1 MHQSKYIDDVLKRFG
16 MTDCRSVSTPSDYHV
31 RLCKTGAYKV
41 NRDRFPTN
49 SSASKTGSL
58 KETSDDID
66 FHKNHKPNTS
76 YREVI
81 GCLLWISMGTRP
93 DITYAVNQCARYS
106 SDPKT
111 EHWVAVMRIL
121 RYLKGTR
128 DFGLFYHKHESHYHG
143 VHDLSARLRT
153 AHVKQPFAYSSG
165 YFPGSSVVNL
175 QGYSDADFANS
186 IDDKRSITCYVFMFA
201 GAPLSWNCIT
211 QHTTALSTMESEYY
225 AICKSVQEALYL
237 RMLFEELGLRV
248 DNPLV
253 IREDNRACIAF
264 SKDPG
269 EHKRTKHIDYRH
281 FFVRDHVNDGDTL
294 LEPVDSGNQ

>member
-1 MHQSKYIDDVLKRFG
+1 
-16 MTDCRSVSTPSDYHV
+16 
-31 RLCKTGAYKV
+31 
-41 NRDRFPTN
+41 
-49 SSASKTGSL
+49 
-58 KETSDDID
+58 
-66 FHKNHKPNTS
+66 
-76 YREVI
+76 
-81 GCLLWISMGTRP
+81 
-93 DITYAVNQCARYS
+93 
-106 SDPKT
+106 
-111 EHWVAVMRIL
+111 MRIL

-186 IDDKRSITCYVFMFA
+186 IDDRRSITGYVFMFA
-201 GAPLSWNCIT
+201 GAPLSWNCMT

-281 FFVRDHVNDGDTL
+281 FFVRDHVNDGDIL
-294 LEPVDSGNQ
+294 LEPVDSENQLADIFTKSFEPKRFLFLRNHLVVSRATILNFTNVKS